1 MIRRDYILLQIEQFV
16 AMLTKIV
23 MFAGCGAILVGAFLP
38 DQQQR
43 QN

>member
-1 MIRRDYILLQIEQFV
+1 MIRRDYILRQIEQFV
-16 AMLTKIV
+16 AMLAKIAV
-23 MFAGCGAILVGAFLP
+23 LAGCGAILVGHFLP